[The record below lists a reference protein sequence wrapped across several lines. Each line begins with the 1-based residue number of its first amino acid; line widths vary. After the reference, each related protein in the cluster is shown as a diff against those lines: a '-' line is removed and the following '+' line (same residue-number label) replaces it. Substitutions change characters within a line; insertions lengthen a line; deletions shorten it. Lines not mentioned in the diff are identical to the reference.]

1 MLLSRILFGDIR
13 TESNMTDRTV
23 NQNSIRRNEMN
34 KVQLPFGMQD
44 YLPDDCYNKTKAEKA
59 MCDTFASYGYKRVST
74 PTLEYADL
82 FTAGGAIN
90 AKRLFKLTDS
100 DGSLLALRADVTT
113 QICRMYVT
121 SMSGVQRMYY
131 ALDSYEYLSDTN
143 SSRDREFAQ
152 TGVEL
157 LGDASADGEL
167 EILSMA
173 ADALKASGLKNFTV
187 EIGHVGYF
195 DGLAEQFGLTKKQ
208 TRELKTLINKKDML
222 GTELFFR
229 DNGISDEGKES
240 ILSLPSLFGD
250 ASVLTKARKLCTNA
264 KSENAIERLEYLLG
278 KLEKAG
284 LGKYFS
290 IDLGMVSV
298 NDYYTGLVMKG
309 ICDSIGASI
318 LDGGRYDKL
327 CDGMGRS
334 ANAVGFA
341 IGSKRLITA
350 LKNSG
355 EYEKAPKADVAYAV
369 IDCDEKTIRDTISK
383 LRKRNIVVQIFGG
396 AEDLTAYCEKKG
408 IKRAILFD
416 GAAIELTFA
425 SKGDKI

>member
-1 MLLSRILFGDIR
+1 
-13 TESNMTDRTV
+13 
-23 NQNSIRRNEMN
+23 MN

-44 YLPDDCYNKTKAEKA
+44 YLPDDCYNKTMAENA
-59 MCDTFASYGYKRVST
+59 MCKTFESYGYKRVST

-82 FTAGGAIN
+82 FTADGAMN

-100 DGSLLALRADVTT
+100 DGSLLALRADVTV

-121 SMSGVQRMYY
+121 SMTGVQRMYY
-131 ALDSYEYLSDTN
+131 ASDSYEYTSDSN
-143 SSRDREFAQ
+143 SARDREFAQ

-157 LGDASADGEL
+157 LGDDSAEGEL
-167 EILSMA
+167 EILTMA

-195 DGLAEQFGLTKKQ
+195 DGLAEQFGLSKEQ
-208 TRELKTLINKKDML
+208 AQHLKTLINKKDML
-222 GTELFFR
+222 GTELFFS

-250 ASVLTKARKLCTNA
+250 ASVLEKARKLCSNK
-264 KSENAIERLEYLLG
+264 KSTQAIDRLEYLLG

-298 NDYYTGLVMKG
+298 NDYYTGLVIKG
-309 ICDSIGASI
+309 LCGDVGASV

-327 CDGMGRS
+327 CDRMGKP
-334 ANAVGFA
+334 ANAIGFA
-341 IGSKRLITA
+341 VGTKRLITA
-350 LKNSG
+350 LKNQG
-355 EYEKAPKADVAYAV
+355 KYEKAPKADIAFAV
-369 IDCDEKTIRDTISK
+369 TDCDDKVVRDTVSA
-383 LRKRNIVVQIFGG
+383 LRKKNIVVQVFGG
-396 AEDLTAYCEKKG
+396 EEEWTNYCREKG
-408 IKRAILFD
+408 IRRAVLFD

-425 SKGDKI
+425 PKGGKI

>member
-1 MLLSRILFGDIR
+1 
-13 TESNMTDRTV
+13 
-23 NQNSIRRNEMN
+23 MN

-44 YLPDDCYNKTKAEKA
+44 YLPDDCYNKTMAENA
-59 MCDTFASYGYKRVST
+59 MCKTFASYGYKRVST

-82 FTAGGAIN
+82 FTADGAMN

-100 DGSLLALRADVTT
+100 DGSLLALRADVTV

-121 SMSGVQRMYY
+121 SMTGVQRMYY
-131 ALDSYEYLSDTN
+131 ASDSYEYTSDSN
-143 SSRDREFAQ
+143 SARDREFAQ

-157 LGDASADGEL
+157 LGDDSAEGEL
-167 EILSMA
+167 EILTMA

-195 DGLAEQFGLTKKQ
+195 DGLAEQFGLSKEQ
-208 TRELKTLINKKDML
+208 AQHLKTLINKKDML
-222 GTELFFR
+222 GTELFFS

-250 ASVLTKARKLCTNA
+250 ASVLEKARKLCSNK
-264 KSENAIERLEYLLG
+264 KSTQAIDRLEYLLG

-284 LGKYFS
+284 LVKYFS

-298 NDYYTGLVMKG
+298 NDYYTGLVIKG
-309 ICDSIGASI
+309 LCGDVGASV

-327 CDGMGRS
+327 CDRMGKP
-334 ANAVGFA
+334 ANAIGFA
-341 IGSKRLITA
+341 VGTKRLITA
-350 LKNSG
+350 LKNQG
-355 EYEKAPKADVAYAV
+355 KYEKAPKANIAFAV
-369 IDCDEKTIRDTISK
+369 IDCDDKVVRNTVSA
-383 LRKRNIVVQIFGG
+383 LRKKNIVVQVFGG
-396 AEDLTAYCEKKG
+396 EEELTNYCKEKG
-408 IKRAILFD
+408 ICKAVLFD

-425 SKGDKI
+425 PKGGKI

>member
-1 MLLSRILFGDIR
+1 
-13 TESNMTDRTV
+13 
-23 NQNSIRRNEMN
+23 MN

-59 MCDTFASYGYKRVST
+59 VCDTFASYGYKRVST

-82 FTAGGAIN
+82 FTADGAMN

-100 DGSLLALRADVTT
+100 DGSLLALRADVTV

-131 ALDSYEYLSDTN
+131 ALDSYEYLSDSN

-157 LGDASADGEL
+157 LGDDSAEGEL
-167 EILSMA
+167 EILTMA

-195 DGLAEQFGLTKKQ
+195 DGLAEQLGLTKEQ
-208 TRELKTLINKKDML
+208 TQELKTLINKKDML

-240 ILSLPSLFGD
+240 ILSLPSLFGG
-250 ASVLTKARKLCTNA
+250 AAVLSKARKLCSNA
-264 KSENAIERLEYLLG
+264 KSTRAIERLEYLLG
-278 KLEKAG
+278 KLDKAG

-298 NDYYTGLVMKG
+298 NDYYTGLVIKG
-309 ICDSIGASI
+309 LSDCVGASI

-327 CDGMGRS
+327 CDRMGKHT
-334 ANAVGFA
+334 NAIGFA
-341 IGSKRLITA
+341 IGSKRLMHA
-350 LKNSG
+350 LKTQG
-355 EYEKAPKADVAYAV
+355 EYEKAPKADIAFCVAN
-369 IDCDEKTIRDTISK
+369 CDDKLVRDTVSK
-383 LRKRNIVVQIFGG
+383 LRKKNIVVQIFGG
-396 AEDLTAYCEKKG
+396 VEELTEYCNEKG
-408 IKRAILFD
+408 IRRAILFD
-416 GAAIELTFA
+416 GDAIELTFS